1 MRFLFVL
8 ISIFSLTG
16 IKADY
21 SGRDAIFNM
30 TPEQMVF
37 ASKLNDNN
45 RRVYCH
51 KFTLK
56 QRQEAIERWK
66 SQQESSLNDEIVF
79 SPNDSVQCIVEK
91 NIPVDDYLIDNNKT
105 R

>member
-1 MRFLFVL
+1 MRVLFLL
-8 ISIFSLTG
+8 ITTFSLVA
-16 IKADY
+16 IRAD
-21 SGRDAIFNM
+21 STGRDAIFNM

-37 ASKLNDNN
+37 ASKLNDYN

-56 QRQEAIERWK
+56 QKQEAIERWK
-66 SQQESSLNDEIVF
+66 SQEKSSLDDQLALC
-79 SPNDSVQCIVEK
+79 PNDFVQSIIEK
-91 NIPVDDYLIDNNKT
+91 NTPIDDFLMDNNKI